1 MITDNHQIAHRNVV
15 SKYYNFLPEEID
27 VAIKDF
33 DSILE
38 EQGYHTNGTMF
49 FSIISDPTEEDMT
62 AEIFLTIEED
72 HFIKKIDEEMFFRSY
87 FLISPMIM
95 TRVMDDF
102 DEKSQVKYWDLIK
115 FIKRNRLKQQTPVFV
130 EFKNS
135 HSGRNYVEMSVG
147 VG

>member
-1 MITDNHQIAHRNVV
+1 MIIDNHQIAHRNVV

-33 DSILE
+33 DTILE
-38 EQGYHTNGTMF
+38 KEGYHANGTLF
-49 FSIISDPTEEDMT
+49 FSIISDPTDEVMT

-72 HFIKKIDEEMFFRSY
+72 NFTVQTDEDMFFRSY
-87 FLISPMIM
+87 FLIKPMVM
-95 TRVMDDF
+95 TRIMDDF
-102 DEKSQVKYWDLIK
+102 DAKSQVKYWELINY
-115 FIKRNRLKQQTPVFV
+115 IKRNGLQQQTPVLV

-135 HSGRNYVEMSVG
+135 HLGRKYVEMSIG

>member
-1 MITDNHQIAHRNVV
+1 MIINNHQIAHRNVV

-49 FSIISDPTEEDMT
+49 FSIISDPTEEVMT
-62 AEIFLTIEED
+62 AEIFLTIDED
-72 HFIKKIDEEMFFRSY
+72 HFINKTEEEMFFRSY
-87 FLISPMIM
+87 FLVSPMVM
-95 TRVMDDF
+95 TRVMDNF
-102 DEKSQVKYWDLIK
+102 DEVSQVKYWEIINY
-115 FIKRNRLKQQTPVFV
+115 IKRNRLKQQTPMFV

-147 VG
+147 VK